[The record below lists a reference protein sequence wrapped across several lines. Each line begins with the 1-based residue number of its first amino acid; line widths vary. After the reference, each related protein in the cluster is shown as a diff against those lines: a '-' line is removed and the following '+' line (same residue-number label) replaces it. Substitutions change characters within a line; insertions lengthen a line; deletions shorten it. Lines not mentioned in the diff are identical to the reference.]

1 MRSINGILLIFLL
14 FVLQYGKIVSYWEC
28 MVNPVS
34 LVHCDC
40 ETILSGS
47 DHQDGITTTANVT
60 GKILQDYIPFDTTL
74 EEPLPEYNL
83 SLELQNRSEDY
94 LVNGFLI
101 ALYHPPENIMVN

>member
-28 MVNPVS
+28 VVNPVS

-40 ETILSGS
+40 ETILSGA

-60 GKILQDYIPFDTTL
+60 GKILQDYIPFNTAL
-74 EEPLPEYNL
+74 EKPLPEYNF
-83 SLELQNRSEDY
+83 SLELQNESEEFPVD
-94 LVNGFLI
+94 GFLL
-101 ALYHPPENIMVN
+101 ALYHPPETLMVS